1 MEKLPHGFDAIVDRL
16 DRFRPVLLES
26 LRDHQPLIILAS
38 LSLVLAA
45 FVRSFSE
52 EAAGFA
58 ASAALIFLVALVS
71 SIIVELRLRRD
82 IFLLTTTYVGILV
95 GFTLLLAAAYLILR
109 SLSAGIVA
117 YLIVTFSGVS
127 VISAAAFIAVV
138 AFRLQVKKD
147 DRKPKW
153 LGPIAT
159 LLVMT
164 SGIGI
169 AIAIPALVL
178 IVLSGPGNSSS
189 RIYDFYLIGSTLLLV
204 GLILSFTLRW
214 RFLSNRN

>member
-16 DRFRPVLLES
+16 DKFRPVLLES
-26 LRDHQPLIILAS
+26 LRDHQPLIVLAS

-45 FVRSFSE
+45 FVRNFSE

-58 ASAALIFLVALVS
+58 ASGAMVFLVALVS
-71 SIIVELRLRRD
+71 SIIVEIRLRHD

-95 GFTLLLAAAYLILR
+95 GFTLLLASAYLILR

-117 YLIVTFSGVS
+117 YLIVNYAGLSLIF
-127 VISAAAFIAVV
+127 AAGFIAVV
-138 AFRLQVKKD
+138 AFRVQVTKADKKP
-147 DRKPKW
+147 RW
-153 LGPIAT
+153 LAPVAT
-159 LLVMT
+159 LLVTT

-178 IVLSGPGNSSS
+178 LVVYAPGNSSS
-189 RIYDFYLIGSTLLLV
+189 QIYDIYLL
-204 GLILSFTLRW
+204 
-214 RFLSNRN
+214 